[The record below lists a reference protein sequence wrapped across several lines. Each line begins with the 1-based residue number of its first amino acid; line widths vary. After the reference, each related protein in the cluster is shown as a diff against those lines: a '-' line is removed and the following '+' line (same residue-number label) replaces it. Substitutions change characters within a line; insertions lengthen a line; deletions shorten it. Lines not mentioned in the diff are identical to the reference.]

1 MKILV
6 GILLLFF
13 SCFLSAQR
21 HKITNVK
28 EEVVGDT
35 IIRVNYDLSGR
46 YSSTYKIGLQYSLDD
61 GKTFNTISQES
72 LSGDI
77 DSTVVPGYDKQIVWH
92 VLSERDELIGDIK
105 LEVTSEV
112 KIHPE
117 VESLTSSLLVAGGGL
132 GLLCVGIGLEV
143 NAKNRHNKY
152 LATKDPTDEL
162 YGDGT
167 RREYYDKV
175 NKQHHVAYIMN
186 ILGTVAFLGGGYKL
200 VQKIRKNR
208 KLELE
213 HKKNKLLG
221 DKATSILLQPNI
233 NWSINEKNK
242 IYPEFSLVLKF

>member
-28 EEVVGDT
+28 EEVIGDK
-35 IIRVNYDLSGR
+35 IRINYDLSGK
-46 YSSTYKIGLQYSLDD
+46 YSSTYKIDLLYSLDD
-61 GKTFNTISQES
+61 GKTYNIISQES
-72 LSGDI
+72 LLGDI
-77 DSTVVPGYDKQIVWH
+77 GSTVIPGDNKQIVWD

-117 VESLTSSLLVAGGGL
+117 VESLTSSMLVAGGGL
-132 GLLCVGIGLEV
+132 GLLCIGIGLEV

-152 LATKDPTDEL
+152 LATKDPTDDL
-162 YGDGT
+162 YGDDT
-167 RREYYDKV
+167 RQEYYNKA
-175 NKQHHVAYIMN
+175 NKQHHVAYVMN
-186 ILGTVAFLGGGYKL
+186 ILGTVALLGGGYKL

-208 KLELE
+208 KLEME
-213 HKKNKLLG
+213 YKTKLLG

-233 NWSINEKNK
+233 NWSVNERNK
-242 IYPEFSLVLKF
+242 IYPEFFLALKF